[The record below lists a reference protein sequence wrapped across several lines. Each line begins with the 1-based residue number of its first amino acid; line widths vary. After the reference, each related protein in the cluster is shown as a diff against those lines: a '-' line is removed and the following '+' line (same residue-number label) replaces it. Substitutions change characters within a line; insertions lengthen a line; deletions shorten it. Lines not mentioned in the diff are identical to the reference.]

1 MIEHKLICFN
11 NNNNNNNNNNIL
23 KSNRW
28 MRIATRLVSKLAQIL
43 YCFVM
48 AMCGMLHPVDSCI
61 VTHVSKDRKCKGKVV
76 SVHATKACEE
86 VKVWLHSVLTLA
98 LDGAND
104 QLHACVAL
112 PLGMESPVSSE
123 QEDVWTLYREHKS
136 CSCRDSNHD

>member
-1 MIEHKLICFN
+1 
-11 NNNNNNNNNNIL
+11 
-23 KSNRW
+23 
-28 MRIATRLVSKLAQIL
+28 
-43 YCFVM
+43 
-48 AMCGMLHPVDSCI
+48 MLHPVDSCI

-98 LDGAND
+98 LDGVND

-112 PLGMESPVSSE
+112 PLGMEPPVSNE
-123 QEDVWTLYREHKS
+123 QVDVWSPLLVWTLYREHKS